1 MLASMQGNI
10 KQIVEPKAALAERIA
25 ADIRCHARDADL
37 PAGAHLAEQEMADRF
52 LVSRSPVRE
61 ALVLLEQQ
69 GLVER
74 RRHRG
79 SFLLRPGRDLPDEAR
94 PMRVD
99 DDADYARI
107 AEDRLD
113 GRLPERITEAALG
126 RQYGLSRSRIL
137 TLLGRMQQEGWV
149 ERLPGHGWQFLPILA
164 TTAAYEDGYRFR
176 AAIEPAALLSPGF
189 VADPVVLG
197 RLRAE
202 QQALLGGGLARVP
215 RSALFHVNAGY
226 HEALVALS
234 GNAFFIEGL
243 RRVNR
248 LRRLIEYRKFLEPER
263 LVRQAQ
269 EHLAILDRIEAGDPS
284 GAAALLERHLR
295 TIRRLRLPDGRM
307 VLIDPR

>member
-1 MLASMQGNI
+1 MRNGSL
-10 KQIVEPKAALAERIA
+10 EPSSALAERIA
-25 ADIRCHARDADL
+25 AAIRHHAREADL
-37 PAGAHLAEQEMADRF
+37 PAGAHLAEQELADRF

-61 ALVLLEQQ
+61 ALALLEAQ

-79 SFLLRPGRDLPDEAR
+79 SFLLHPGRDLAAEAR

-126 RQYGLSRSRIL
+126 RRYGLSRSRIL
-137 TLLGRMQQEGWV
+137 TLLGRMQQEGWAD
-149 ERLPGHGWQFLPILA
+149 RLPGHGWQFLPTLA

-189 VADPVVLG
+189 VPDPAVLA

-202 QQALLGGGLARVP
+202 QQALLGGGLSQLP
-215 RSALFHVNAGY
+215 RSALFHVHAGY
-226 HEALVALS
+226 HESLVALS
-234 GNAFFIEGL
+234 GNAFFVEGL

-248 LRRLIEYRKFLEPER
+248 LRRLIEYRNVLEPAR
-263 LVRQAQ
+263 LVQQAE
-269 EHLAILDRIEAGDPS
+269 EHLAILDRIEAGDVQ
-284 GAAALLERHLR
+284 GAATLMERHLR
-295 TIRRLRLPDGRM
+295 TMRRMRQPDGRT
-307 VLIDPR
+307 VVIDPR